1 MQQLFARLFVPSP
14 VWLTLSTALPPR
26 HGILSRP
33 GSNDSSIGG
42 EMKKVILISAAFLLA
57 TGSAFADHH
66 LKGEGGMKMMD
77 TNKDGMISKDE
88 FMKHHEMM
96 WDKMKKNSA
105 GSVDMKDME
114 MMHKEMAGM
123 HKEMMKE
130 EKKK

>member
-1 MQQLFARLFVPSP
+1 
-14 VWLTLSTALPPR
+14 
-26 HGILSRP
+26 
-33 GSNDSSIGG
+33 
-42 EMKKVILISAAFLLA
+42 MKKVILFSAAILIA
-57 TGSAFADHH
+57 ASGSVFANHH

-114 MMHKEMAGM
+114 AMHKEMTEK
-123 HKEMMKE
+123 HKDMMKD

>member
-1 MQQLFARLFVPSP
+1 
-14 VWLTLSTALPPR
+14 
-26 HGILSRP
+26 
-33 GSNDSSIGG
+33 
-42 EMKKVILISAAFLLA
+42 
-57 TGSAFADHH
+57 
-66 LKGEGGMKMMD
+66 MKMMD

-114 MMHKEMAGM
+114 AM
-123 HKEMMKE
+123 HKEMMMKKD

>member
-1 MQQLFARLFVPSP
+1 
-14 VWLTLSTALPPR
+14 
-26 HGILSRP
+26 
-33 GSNDSSIGG
+33 
-42 EMKKVILISAAFLLA
+42 MKKVILFSAAILIA
-57 TGSAFADHH
+57 ASGSAFANHH

-114 MMHKEMAGM
+114 AMHKEMAEK
-123 HKEMMKE
+123 HKDMMKD